1 MSLFPCSVLNIC
13 PSLVSTRLAACARP
27 SIRGNEQN
35 DGHETRWRS
44 WKEKEQKPFVVCKLL
59 SSFSL
64 TKSLE
69 HASENLL
76 LLPQPQ
82 KEVTTVPTLL
92 PKCQGNRIKHL
103 PYRAARQRKQEPVLN
118 TNSSQAPQEVEV
130 YLGKFKCG
138 YRIKVRQYRKFS
150 LGHKRKLCNKCSY
163 RKDVEPALPRKLTQ
177 LRFASNPL
185 TPRMINI

>member
-1 MSLFPCSVLNIC
+1 MFASDGSRKAREGSAKIKILPLSMSLFPCSVLNIC

-69 HASENLL
+69 HASENFL

-103 PYRAARQRKQEPVLN
+103 PYRAARQRNKNQ
-118 TNSSQAPQEVEV
+118 
-130 YLGKFKCG
+130 YLT
-138 YRIKVRQYRKFS
+138 RIRAKHRK
-150 LGHKRKLCNKCSY
+150 K
-163 RKDVEPALPRKLTQ
+163 
-177 LRFASNPL
+177 
-185 TPRMINI
+185 